1 MQISGFYHVSSF
13 IFKENHALIKKDN
26 PSENF
31 VIVEKELDGIGRDDI
46 GNFVDLLRMVFI
58 SVECGNPEV
67 AADGGVAARNITQ
80 IKKPGA

>member
-13 IFKENHALIKKDN
+13 MFKENHALIKKDN

-31 VIVEKELDGIGRDDI
+31 VIVEEELDGIGRDDI
-46 GNFVDLLRMVFI
+46 GNFVDLLRMVLI